1 VLLSQDEAR
10 FPMVPTLC
18 RTPGV
23 KGHRPTAGTRDG
35 KGLLYAFAAVNA
47 VTAAPHANTPEGPAG
62 AARKAGRSKARRL
75 QGAFAAHLRH
85 VGRQHPAGQH
95 KRVVLLLDNA
105 PWHAGDPLTMALADN
120 PHPALKRLPSYGPQL
135 NVIERF

>member
-10 FPMVPTLC
+10 ILMVPTLC

-35 KGLLYAFAAVNA
+35 MGLLYAFAALTA

-75 QGAFAAHLRH
+75 QGALAAPLRH
-85 VGRQHPAGQH
+85 VGRQGPAGQH
-95 KRVVLLLDNA
+95 QRVVPRIDNA
-105 PWHAGDPLTMALADN
+105 PWHAGDPLTVALADN
-120 PHPALKRLPSYGPQL
+120 LHLS
-135 NVIERF
+135 